1 MRPAEPSFTKY
12 GRGIFNDEEFSKEFS
27 TKVNWVLAMNQS
39 IHENMKCE
47 LDAVHGK

>member
-1 MRPAEPSFTKY
+1 MMKNFRKNSPP
-12 GRGIFNDEEFSKEFS
+12 
-27 TKVNWVLAMNQS
+27 KVNWVLAMNQS